1 MIQYKDSLSV
11 ADAVLHIINVILNE
25 DECEGLWV
33 ESFSN
38 GREQGLCIKTYTT
51 HVSFSENRGSDQ
63 IVVYSGKH
71 FSMQGNCPDW
81 EGKYETNYFAY
92 DQHYAAAAH
101 IVELLHEAAQEWA
114 EIKRKQDGNKTTKV
128 RAGRN

>member
-1 MIQYKDSLSV
+1 MIPFKDSLSV
-11 ADAVLHIINVILNE
+11 AHAVLNIINVILAE
-25 DECEGLWV
+25 DECTGLWV

-38 GREQGLCIKTYTT
+38 GREQGLCIKTYMT

-63 IVVYSGKH
+63 IVVYSGKN

-81 EGKYETNYFAY
+81 EGKYETSYFAY

-101 IVELLHEAAQEWA
+101 IAHLLREAALEWE
-114 EIKRKQDGNKTTKV
+114 EIKRKQNENTATKV
-128 RAGRN
+128 RAGRS

>member
-11 ADAVLHIINVILNE
+11 AHAVLNISNVILAE

-71 FSMQGNCPDW
+71 FSMQGNCPNW
-81 EGKYETNYFAY
+81 EGKYETSYFAY
-92 DQHYAAAAH
+92 NQYY
-101 IVELLHEAAQEWA
+101 EAADYIVGLLRKAAQAWE
-114 EIKRKQDGNKTTKV
+114 EIERKQDETKTTKV